1 MFRGASKVTLD
12 SKGRLAI
19 PSRYRERLASRCEGH
34 LVVTVDRD
42 HCLLISPLPDW
53 EEVQRKLDRLPSF
66 NKPSR
71 EMQRLMVGYATDVDL
86 DGQGRILLS
95 KALCEFADLDK
106 QTMLIGQGNKFEL
119 WNEERWN
126 QNCDNWLSSDEPD
139 NAEESIELRSLT
151 L

>member
-19 PSRYRERLASRCEGH
+19 PSRYRERLGNRCEGH

-42 HCLLISPLPDW
+42 HCLLIYPLPDW

-66 NKPSR
+66 INPAR
-71 EMQRLMVGYATDVDL
+71 EIQRLMVGYATDVEL
-86 DGQGRILLS
+86 DGHGRILLS
-95 KALCEFADLDK
+95 KVLCEFAELDK

-119 WNEERWN
+119 WDEERWN
-126 QNCDNWLSSDEPD
+126 QRRDEWRSSNDVDGADLPP
-139 NAEESIELRSLT
+139 ELKALN

>member
-19 PSRYRERLASRCEGH
+19 PSRFRDRLAARCEGQ

-42 HCLLISPLPDW
+42 HCLLIYPLPDW
-53 EEVQRKLDRLPSF
+53 EEIQRKLDRLPSF
-66 NKPSR
+66 NKMAR
-71 EMQRLMVGYATDVDL
+71 ETQRLMVGYATDVEL

-95 KALCEFADLDK
+95 KALCEFAGLEK
-106 QTMLIGQGNKFEL
+106 QTMLVGQGNKFEL
-119 WNEERWN
+119 WDEERWN
-126 QNCDNWLSSDEPD
+126 QRRDAWRSGDDPD
-139 NAEESIELRSLT
+139 DAGMPPELESLT